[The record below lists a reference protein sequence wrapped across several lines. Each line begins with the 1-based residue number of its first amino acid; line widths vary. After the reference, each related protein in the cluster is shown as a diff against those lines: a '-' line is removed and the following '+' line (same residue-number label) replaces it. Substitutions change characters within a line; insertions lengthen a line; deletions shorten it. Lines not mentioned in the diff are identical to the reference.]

1 MPHTETH
8 KRGAYAK
15 GYSVD
20 ELIGPNFIQRYKDR
34 ELGKESIDNIITGL
48 ENDWNELDDGVK
60 KNIVGTANFIGNAY
74 NEARSISPDE
84 KYNPLAYVEAG
95 AVRGI
100 EGIVNTVGKV
110 SDFVI
115 GNPARG
121 VGWMM
126 GLDPR
131 AREAM
136 SIAAQIYL
144 GPKAISKVS
153 KLKPSNFGITTKV
166 EPYVPPKGI
175 GKVDK
180 KMINITADA
189 VDETLNLNPE
199 IFRRASKIYK
209 ANPNIGMK
217 KAIEEAKLLEGF
229 MPSKLITDK
238 TFGSIKK
245 GGLFDPNRDDTTR
258 LMFTGSMGGLGIG
271 DVGIPG
277 LKSTT
282 RKKITT
288 PEFIDKRFIDYGFTK
303 KGPNGGW
310 IFDEKVYN
318 ARKPDGT
325 YVLNDNQRREIIQI
339 FQTDINQTVPQSFTK
354 EKNIKN
360 LAFSEK
366 FAEHNLK
373 YGARPELHHDFP
385 SALSAPFYFGL
396 EYMSDDWRA
405 MTAIANE
412 YGNYPGQPQIEGSTN
427 LVTLPSKIGS
437 NHPNYFLVKEKFG
450 NVPPHLHNIVHSQ
463 FFANETGMSG
473 DKFFTPARVNK
484 MNKSFEDRMEVFREY
499 NKIVA
504 RNRELWTEGLN
515 QLNIFFGQV
524 PIDYHDDLVRMLEE
538 YLEKGMIT
546 LGKGKVKDRFGE
558 LVKTPDG
565 KLAEANYAQFSVQ
578 DIVSNALADF
588 KADFK
593 NDILGKN
600 PRFKEALT
608 EVSNFSQLNQSEI
621 DDMANVL
628 YKIKQYNG
636 LRLVVGTRQAGVMV
650 FGAGRNVKYYNELLE
665 LYMGLIDDALPN
677 DTPTIVTLEQL
688 KQTTFKDFV
697 KPSFIEQ
704 LEIEFPDDG

>member
-1 MPHTETH
+1 MTS
-8 KRGAYAK
+8 AYEKNRKNRPDVK
-15 GYSVD
+15 GYSIE
-20 ELIGPNFIQRYKDR
+20 ELVGPNFGERYKNR
-34 ELGKESIDNIITGL
+34 ELGKEWFDTVIDGL
-48 ENDWNELDDGVK
+48 EQSWTDLDDFHK
-60 KNIVGTANFIGNAY
+60 KNIIGIGNWVGDQYSKLRTVEEHEKFDPSAY
-74 NEARSISPDE
+74 IT
-84 KYNPLAYVEAG
+84 AG
-95 AVRGI
+95 TVRTG
-100 EGIVNTVGKV
+100 EFALNTIGKV
-110 SDFVI
+110 SDFLI

-121 VGWMM
+121 VGWLA

-131 AREAM
+131 IREGMA
-136 SIAAQIYL
+136 IGAQLYF
-144 GPKAISKVS
+144 GPKALNKVS
-153 KLKPSNFGITTKV
+153 KLKPKHLGITTKI

-189 VDETLNLNPE
+189 VDETFNLNPD

-229 MPSKLITDK
+229 TPSQLITDK

-245 GGLFDPNRDDTTR
+245 GGLFDPNRNDTNKF
-258 LMFTGSMGGLGIG
+258 LFAGGMDLGIG

-303 KGPNGGW
+303 KGENGGW
-310 IFDEKVYN
+310 IFDEKVYS
-318 ARKPDGT
+318 K
-325 YVLNDNQRREIIQI
+325 LSSNQRREIAQI
-339 FQTDINQTVPQSFTK
+339 FQTDIDQTVPQSFTK

-360 LAFSEK
+360 LAFSED

-412 YGNYPGQPQIEGSTN
+412 FGNYPGQPVTEGKSN

-437 NHPNYFLVKEKFG
+437 NHPNYFLVKERFG
-450 NVPPHLHNIVHSQ
+450 NVPPHLHNIMHSQ
-463 FFANETGMSG
+463 FFSNETGMSG

-499 NKIVA
+499 NEIVA
-504 RNRELWTEGLN
+504 RNRELWTEGLK
-515 QLNIFFGQV
+515 QLDIFFGKIPQ
-524 PIDYHDDLVRMLEE
+524 DYHDDLVRMLEE
-538 YLEKGMIT
+538 YLDKGMIT
-546 LGKGKVKDRFGE
+546 LGKGKVKDRFGN

-578 DIVSNALADF
+578 DVVRNALADF
-588 KADFK
+588 KADFN

-600 PRFKEALT
+600 PRFKEVEI
-608 EVSNFSQLNQSEI
+608 EVSNLSLLNESEKL
-621 DDMANVL
+621 DTALLL
-628 YKIKQYNG
+628 YNIKHYNG
-636 LRLVVGTRQAGVMV
+636 LKMLYGTRRAGTMV
-650 FGAGRNVKYYNELLE
+650 GFNVKTYNEALDQ
-665 LYMGLIDDALPN
+665 YMSIINDRMPN
-677 DTPTIVTLEQL
+677 DDISIITKEQL
-688 KQTTFKDFV
+688 KLTTFKDLA
-697 KPSFIEQ
+697 KPTIIEQ

>member
-1 MPHTETH
+1 MPHKETH
-8 KRGAYAK
+8 ERGADMK
-15 GYSVD
+15 GYSIQ
-20 ELIGPNFIQRYKDR
+20 ELWNNQIGPNFIERYKNR
-34 ELGKESIDNIITGL
+34 ELGKEKADQILSGL
-48 ENDWNELDDGVK
+48 EQSWTDLDDVHK
-60 KNIVGTANFIGNAY
+60 KNLITLGNTIGDTYQDLRTVEGTEY
-74 NEARSISPDE
+74 L
-84 KYNPLAYVEAG
+84 NPIATTTAAAIRTGEFALK
-95 AVRGI
+95 
-100 EGIVNTVGKV
+100 TVGKV
-110 SDFVI
+110 SDFLI

-121 VGWMM
+121 VGWLL

-131 AREAM
+131 WREGLAVG
-136 SIAAQIYL
+136 AQLYF
-144 GPKAISKVS
+144 GPKGLKQLSKV
-153 KLKPSNFGITTKV
+153 KPKNFGITTKI
-166 EPYVPPKGI
+166 EPYVPPKGL

-189 VDETLNLNPE
+189 VDETFNLNPE

-217 KAIEEAKLLEGF
+217 KAIQEAKLLEGF
-229 MPSKLITDK
+229 TPSQLITGNLPLNVIASRIIKGAKDK
-238 TFGSIKK
+238 GAGDMTNV
-245 GGLFDPNRDDTTR
+245 LQT
-258 LMFTGSMGGLGIG
+258 G

-277 LKSTT
+277 LVSTT

-288 PEFIDKRFIDYGFTK
+288 PEFINKRFMDYGFTQ

-310 IFDEKVYN
+310 IFDEKVYS
-318 ARKPDGT
+318 KLGS
-325 YVLNDNQRREIIQI
+325 NQRREIAQI
-339 FQTDINQTVPQSFTK
+339 FQTDIDQTVPQSFTK

-360 LAFSEK
+360 LAFSED

-412 YGNYPGQPQIEGSTN
+412 FGNYPGQPMTEGKSN

-437 NHPNYFLVKEKFG
+437 NHPNYFLVKERFG
-450 NVPPHLHNIVHSQ
+450 NVPPHLHNIMHSQ
-463 FFANETGMSG
+463 FFSNETGMSG

-499 NKIVA
+499 NEIVA
-504 RNRELWTEGLN
+504 RNRELWTEGLK
-515 QLNIFFGQV
+515 QLDIFFGKV
-524 PIDYHDDLVRMLEE
+524 PQDYHDDLVRMLEE

-546 LGKGKVKDRFGE
+546 LGKGKVKDRFGN

-578 DIVSNALADF
+578 DVVRNALADF
-588 KADFK
+588 KADFN

-600 PRFKEALT
+600 PRFKEVEI
-608 EVSNFSQLNQSEI
+608 EVSNLSLLNESEKL
-621 DDMANVL
+621 DTALLL
-628 YKIKQYNG
+628 YNIKHYNG
-636 LRLVVGTRQAGVMV
+636 LKMLYGTRRAGTMV
-650 FGAGRNVKYYNELLE
+650 GFNVKTYNEALDQ
-665 LYMGLIDDALPN
+665 YMSIINDRMPN
-677 DTPTIVTLEQL
+677 DDISILTKEQL
-688 KQTTFKDFV
+688 KLTTFKDLA
-697 KPSFIEQ
+697 KPTIIEQ

>member
-15 GYSVD
+15 GYSVE

-60 KNIVGTANFIGNAY
+60 KNIVATGNFIGNAY

-84 KYNPLAYVEAG
+84 KYNPLAYIEAG

-121 VGWMM
+121 IGWLA

-131 AREAM
+131 GREAL

-153 KLKPSNFGITTKV
+153 KLKPSNFGITTKI
-166 EPYVPPKGI
+166 EPYVPPKGL

-189 VDETLNLNPE
+189 VDETFNLNPE

-217 KAIEEAKLLEGF
+217 KAIQEAKLLSGF
-229 MPSKLITDK
+229 QPSQLITGDLPLNVIASRIIKGAKDK
-238 TFGSIKK
+238 GAGDMTNV
-245 GGLFDPNRDDTTR
+245 LQT
-258 LMFTGSMGGLGIG
+258 G

-277 LKSTT
+277 LVSTT

-288 PEFIDKRFIDYGFTK
+288 PEFINKRFMDYGFTQ

-310 IFDEKVYN
+310 IFDEKVYS
-318 ARKPDGT
+318 K
-325 YVLNDNQRREIIQI
+325 LSSNQRREIAQI
-339 FQTDINQTVPQSFTK
+339 FQTDIDQTVPQSFTK

-360 LAFSEK
+360 LAFSED

-412 YGNYPGQPQIEGSTN
+412 FGNYPGQPMTEGSTN

-437 NHPNYFLVKEKFG
+437 NHPNYFLVKERFG

-463 FFANETGMSG
+463 FFSNETGMTG
-473 DKFFTPARVNK
+473 DKFFTPQRVNK
-484 MNKSFEDRMEVFREY
+484 MNKSLEDRMEVFREY
-499 NKIVA
+499 NEIVA
-504 RNRELWTEGLN
+504 RNRELWTEGLK
-515 QLNIFFGQV
+515 QLDIFFGKI
-524 PIDYHDDLVRMLEE
+524 PSDYHDDLVRMLEE
-538 YLEKGMIT
+538 YLDKGMIT
-546 LGKGKVKDRFGE
+546 LAKGKVKDRFGN

-578 DIVSNALADF
+578 DVVRNALADF
-588 KADFK
+588 KADFN

-600 PRFKEALT
+600 PRFREVEI
-608 EVSNFSQLNQSEI
+608 EVSNLSLLNESEKL
-621 DDMANVL
+621 DAALLL
-628 YKIKQYNG
+628 YKIKHYNG
-636 LRLVVGTRQAGVMV
+636 LKMLYGTRRAGTMV
-650 FGAGRNVKYYNELLE
+650 GFNVKTYNEALDQ
-665 LYMGLIDDALPN
+665 YMSIINDRMPN
-677 DTPTIVTLEQL
+677 DDISIITREQL
-688 KQTTFKDFV
+688 KLTTFKDLA
-697 KPSFIEQ
+697 KPTIIEQ

>member
-1 MPHTETH
+1 MPHKETH
-8 KRGAYAK
+8 ERGADMK
-15 GYSVD
+15 GYSIQ
-20 ELIGPNFIQRYKDR
+20 ELWNNQIGPNFIERYKNR
-34 ELGKESIDNIITGL
+34 ELGKEKADQILSGL
-48 ENDWNELDDGVK
+48 EQSWTDLDDVHK
-60 KNIVGTANFIGNAY
+60 KNLITLGNTIGDTYQDLRTVEGTEY
-74 NEARSISPDE
+74 L
-84 KYNPLAYVEAG
+84 NPIATTTAAAIRTGEFALK
-95 AVRGI
+95 
-100 EGIVNTVGKV
+100 TVGKV
-110 SDFVI
+110 SDFLI

-121 VGWMM
+121 VGWLL

-131 AREAM
+131 WREGLAVG
-136 SIAAQIYL
+136 AQLYF
-144 GPKAISKVS
+144 GPKGLKQLSKV
-153 KLKPSNFGITTKV
+153 KPKNFGITTKI
-166 EPYVPPKGI
+166 EPYVPPKGL

-189 VDETLNLNPE
+189 VDETFNLNPE

-217 KAIEEAKLLEGF
+217 KAIQEAKLLEGF
-229 MPSKLITDK
+229 TPSQLITGDLPLNVIASRIIKGAKDK
-238 TFGSIKK
+238 GAGDMTNV
-245 GGLFDPNRDDTTR
+245 LQT
-258 LMFTGSMGGLGIG
+258 G

-277 LKSTT
+277 LVSTT

-288 PEFIDKRFIDYGFTK
+288 PEFINKRFMDYGFTQ

-310 IFDEKVYN
+310 IFDEKVYS
-318 ARKPDGT
+318 KLGS
-325 YVLNDNQRREIIQI
+325 NQRREIAQI
-339 FQTDINQTVPQSFTK
+339 FQTDIDQTVPQSFTK

-360 LAFSEK
+360 LAFSED

-412 YGNYPGQPQIEGSTN
+412 FGNYPGQPMTEGKSN

-437 NHPNYFLVKEKFG
+437 NHPNYFLVKERFG
-450 NVPPHLHNIVHSQ
+450 NVPPHLHNIMHSQ
-463 FFANETGMSG
+463 FFSNETGMSG

-499 NKIVA
+499 NEIVA
-504 RNRELWTEGLN
+504 RNRELWTEGLK
-515 QLNIFFGQV
+515 QLDIFFGKV
-524 PIDYHDDLVRMLEE
+524 PQDYHDDLVRMLEE

-546 LGKGKVKDRFGE
+546 LGKGKVKDRFGN

-578 DIVSNALADF
+578 DVVRNALADF
-588 KADFK
+588 KADFN

-600 PRFKEALT
+600 PRFKEVEI
-608 EVSNFSQLNQSEI
+608 EVSNLSLLNESEKL
-621 DDMANVL
+621 DTALLL
-628 YKIKQYNG
+628 YKIKHYNG
-636 LRLVVGTRQAGVMV
+636 LKMLYGTRR
-650 FGAGRNVKYYNELLE
+650 AGRMVGLNVKTYNEALDQ
-665 LYMGLIDDALPN
+665 YMSIINDRMPN
-677 DTPTIVTLEQL
+677 DDISIITKEQL
-688 KQTTFKDFV
+688 KLTTFKDLA
-697 KPSFIEQ
+697 KPTIIEQ

>member
-1 MPHTETH
+1 M
-8 KRGAYAK
+8 K
-15 GYSVD
+15 GYSVE

-34 ELGKESIDNIITGL
+34 ELGKETIDNIITGL

-121 VGWMM
+121 VGWLM

-131 AREAM
+131 GREAL
-136 SIAAQIYL
+136 SVAAQIYL

-153 KLKPSNFGITTKV
+153 KLKPSNFGITTKI

-180 KMINITADA
+180 KMINITADV
-189 VDETLNLNPE
+189 VDETLNLNPD

-209 ANPNIGMK
+209 ANPSIGMK

-229 MPSKLITDK
+229 MPSQLITDK

-245 GGLFDPNRDDTTR
+245 GGLFDPKRDDTTR
-258 LMFTGSMGGLGIG
+258 LMFTGSMDLGIG

-277 LKSTT
+277 I
-282 RKKITT
+282 KKTKVTKNITT
-288 PEFIDKRFIDYGFTK
+288 PEFIDKRFNDYGFTK

-310 IFDEKVYN
+310 IMDEKRYN
-318 ARKPDGT
+318 GVDENGKPF
-325 YVLNDNQRREIIQI
+325 LNDNQKREIIQI
-339 FQTDINQTVPQSFTK
+339 FQTDINQTVPLSFTK

-360 LAFSEK
+360 LAFNEEY
-366 FAEHNLK
+366 AAYNEK
-373 YGARPELHHDFP
+373 YGARAELHHDFP
-385 SALSAPFYFGL
+385 SALSAKFYFGL
-396 EYMSDDWRA
+396 EYMSDEHLQ
-405 MTAIANE
+405 MIAIANK
-412 YGNYPGQPQIEGSTN
+412 YGNYPGQPITEGGSN
-427 LVTLPSKIGS
+427 LVSLPSKIGV
-437 NHPNYFLVKEKFG
+437 NHPNYNVVKKRYG
-450 NVPPHLHNIVHSQ
+450 NVPPHIHNIIHSQ

-473 DKFFTPARVNK
+473 DKFYTPRRENLI
-484 MNKSFEDRMEVFREY
+484 NKSFEDRLEVFEEW

-504 RNRELWTEGLN
+504 RNRDLWNEGLK
-515 QLNIFFGQV
+515 QLDVFFGKI
-524 PIDYHDDLVRMLEE
+524 PKEYHDDLVRMLEE
-538 YLEKGMIT
+538 YVEKGMIT
-546 LGKGKVKDRFGE
+546 MGKGKVRDRFGK
-558 LVKTPDG
+558 LVKDGDG
-565 KLAEANYAQFSVQ
+565 KLAEVDYAQFSVQ

-588 KADFK
+588 KADFR
-593 NDILGKN
+593 NDVLGKN

-608 EVSNFSQLNQSEI
+608 EVSNYSRLNISEL
-621 DDMANVL
+621 DDAANVL

-636 LRLVVGTRQAGVMV
+636 LRLVVGTRRAGEMV
-650 FGAGRNVKYYNELLE
+650 FGRGEKPNVQRYNDLLVEYMELV
-665 LYMGLIDDALPN
+665 DQALPN
-677 DTPTIVTLEQL
+677 DEPAITTLEQL
-688 KQTTFKDFV
+688 KNTTFKDFK
-697 KPSFIEQ
+697 KPSLTKQ
-704 LEIEFPDDG
+704 LEMIFSYD

>member
-1 MPHTETH
+1 MGQGN
-8 KRGAYAK
+8 KRNYNRAS
-15 GYSVD
+15 GYSIEDLV
-20 ELIGPNFIQRYKDR
+20 GPNFGERYKNR
-34 ELGKESIDNIITGL
+34 ELGKEWFDTVIDGL
-48 ENDWNELDDGVK
+48 EQSWTDLDDVHK
-60 KNIVGTANFIGNAY
+60 KNIIGIGNFIGNEYKKLRTVEEHEKFDPSAY
-74 NEARSISPDE
+74 IT
-84 KYNPLAYVEAG
+84 AG
-95 AVRGI
+95 TIRTGEFAL
-100 EGIVNTVGKV
+100 NTIGKV
-110 SDFVI
+110 SDFLI

-121 VGWMM
+121 VGWLA

-131 AREAM
+131 IREGMA
-136 SIAAQIYL
+136 IGAQLYF
-144 GPKAISKVS
+144 GPKGLNKLS
-153 KLKPSNFGITTKV
+153 KLKPKHLGITTKI
-166 EPYVPPKGI
+166 EPYTPPKGL

-189 VDETLNLNPE
+189 VDETFNLNPE

-217 KAIEEAKLLEGF
+217 KAIQEAKLLEGF
-229 MPSKLITDK
+229 TPSQLITDK

-245 GGLFDPNRDDTTR
+245 GGLFDPNRNDTNKF
-258 LMFTGSMGGLGIG
+258 LFSGSMDLGIG

-303 KGPNGGW
+303 KGENGGW
-310 IFDEKVYN
+310 IFDEKVYS
-318 ARKPDGT
+318 K
-325 YVLNDNQRREIIQI
+325 LSSNQRREIAQI
-339 FQTDINQTVPQSFTK
+339 FQTDIDQTVPQSFTK

-360 LAFSEK
+360 LAFSED

-412 YGNYPGQPQIEGSTN
+412 FGNYPGQPVTEGKSN

-437 NHPNYFLVKEKFG
+437 NHPNYFLVKERFG
-450 NVPPHLHNIVHSQ
+450 NVPPHLHNIMHSQ
-463 FFANETGMSG
+463 FFSNETGMSG

-499 NKIVA
+499 NEIVA
-504 RNRELWTEGLN
+504 RNRELWTEGLK
-515 QLNIFFGQV
+515 QLDIFFGKIPQ
-524 PIDYHDDLVRMLEE
+524 DYHDDLVRMLEE
-538 YLEKGMIT
+538 YLDKGMIT
-546 LGKGKVKDRFGE
+546 LGKGKVKDRFGN

-578 DIVSNALADF
+578 DVVRNALADF
-588 KADFK
+588 KADFN

-600 PRFKEALT
+600 PRFKEVEI
-608 EVSNFSQLNQSEI
+608 EVSNLSLLNESEKL
-621 DDMANVL
+621 DTALLL
-628 YKIKQYNG
+628 YNIKHYNG
-636 LRLVVGTRQAGVMV
+636 LKMLYGTRRAGTMV
-650 FGAGRNVKYYNELLE
+650 GFNVKTYNEALDQ
-665 LYMGLIDDALPN
+665 YMSIINDRMPN
-677 DTPTIVTLEQL
+677 DDISIITKEQL
-688 KQTTFKDFV
+688 KLTTFKDLA
-697 KPSFIEQ
+697 KPTIIEQ

>member
-1 MPHTETH
+1 MTS
-8 KRGAYAK
+8 AYEQNRKNRPEVK
-15 GYSVD
+15 GYSVE
-20 ELIGPNFIQRYKDR
+20 ELVGPNFGERYKNR
-34 ELGKESIDNIITGL
+34 ELGKEWFDTVIDGL
-48 ENDWNELDDGVK
+48 EQSWTDLDDVHK
-60 KNIVGTANFIGNAY
+60 KNIIGIGNFIGNEYKKLRTVEEHEKFDPSAY
-74 NEARSISPDE
+74 IT
-84 KYNPLAYVEAG
+84 AG
-95 AVRGI
+95 TVRTG
-100 EGIVNTVGKV
+100 EFALNTIGKV
-110 SDFVI
+110 SDFLI

-121 VGWMM
+121 VGWLA

-131 AREAM
+131 IREGMA
-136 SIAAQIYL
+136 IGAQLYF
-144 GPKAISKVS
+144 GPKGLKQLSKV
-153 KLKPSNFGITTKV
+153 KPKHLGITTKI
-166 EPYVPPKGI
+166 EPYIPPKGI

-189 VDETLNLNPE
+189 VDETFNLNPE

-229 MPSKLITDK
+229 TPSQLITDK

-245 GGLFDPNRDDTTR
+245 GGLFDPNRNDTNKF
-258 LMFTGSMGGLGIG
+258 LFAGSMDLGIG

-303 KGPNGGW
+303 RGPNGGW

-318 ARKPDGT
+318 S
-325 YVLNDNQRREIIQI
+325 LSSNQRREIAQI
-339 FQTDINQTVPQSFTK
+339 FQTDIDQTVPQSFTK

-360 LAFSEK
+360 LAFSED

-412 YGNYPGQPQIEGSTN
+412 FGNYPGQPMTEGKSN

-437 NHPNYFLVKEKFG
+437 NHPNYFLVRERFG
-450 NVPPHLHNIVHSQ
+450 NVPPHLHNIMHSQ
-463 FFANETGMSG
+463 FFSNETGMAG

-484 MNKSFEDRMEVFREY
+484 MNRSFEDRIEVFREY
-499 NKIVA
+499 NEIVA
-504 RNRELWTEGLN
+504 RNRELWTEGLK
-515 QLNIFFGQV
+515 QLDTFFGKIPKENQ
-524 PIDYHDDLVRMLEE
+524 DDLVRMLEE

-546 LGKGKVKDRFGE
+546 LGKGKVKDRFGN

-565 KLAEANYAQFSVQ
+565 KLAEANYANFSVQ

-588 KADFK
+588 KADFN

-600 PRFKEALT
+600 PRFKEVEI
-608 EVSNFSQLNQSEI
+608 EVNNLSLLNESEKL
-621 DDMANVL
+621 DAAFLL
-628 YKIKQYNG
+628 YNIKHYNG
-636 LRLVVGTRQAGVMV
+636 LKMLYGTRRAGTMV
-650 FGAGRNVKYYNELLE
+650 GFNVKTYNEALDQ
-665 LYMGLIDDALPN
+665 YMSIINDRMPN
-677 DTPTIVTLEQL
+677 DDISIITREQL
-688 KQTTFKDFV
+688 KLTTFKDLA
-697 KPSFIEQ
+697 KPTIIEQ

>member
-1 MPHTETH
+1 MTS
-8 KRGAYAK
+8 AYEINRK
-15 GYSVD
+15 KNRPKLQPTD
-20 ELIGPNFIQRYKDR
+20 FLERYKNR
-34 ELGKESIDNIITGL
+34 ELGKQSIDDMITGL

-60 KNIVGTANFIGNAY
+60 QNIIGFGNFIGNEYKKLRTVEEQEKFDPSAY
-74 NEARSISPDE
+74 IT
-84 KYNPLAYVEAG
+84 AG
-95 AVRGI
+95 AIRTG
-100 EGIVNTVGKV
+100 EFALNTIGKV
-110 SDFVI
+110 SDFII

-121 VGWMM
+121 LGWLA

-131 AREAM
+131 GREALA
-136 SIAAQIYL
+136 IGAQLYL
-144 GPKAISKVS
+144 GPKALKQVT
-153 KLKPSNFGITTKV
+153 KLKPKHLGFSTKI
-166 EPYVPPKGI
+166 EPYVAPKGI

-189 VDETLNLNPE
+189 VDETFNLNAD

-217 KAIEEAKLLEGF
+217 KAIQEAKLLEGF
-229 MPSKLITDK
+229 TPSQLITDK

-245 GGLFDPNRDDTTR
+245 GGLFDPKRDDTTR

-303 KGPNGGW
+303 KGENGGW

-318 ARKPDGT
+318 S
-325 YVLNDNQRREIIQI
+325 LSSNQRREIAQI
-339 FQTDINQTVPQSFTK
+339 FQTDIDQTVPQSFTK

-360 LAFSEK
+360 LAFSED

-412 YGNYPGQPQIEGSTN
+412 FGNYPGQPMTEGSTN

-437 NHPNYFLVKEKFG
+437 NHPNYFLVKERFG

-463 FFANETGMSG
+463 FFSNETGMTG
-473 DKFFTPARVNK
+473 DKFFTPQRVNK
-484 MNKSFEDRMEVFREY
+484 MNKSLEDRMEVFREY
-499 NKIVA
+499 NEIVA
-504 RNRELWTEGLN
+504 RNRELWTEGLK
-515 QLNIFFGQV
+515 QLDIFFGKIPQ
-524 PIDYHDDLVRMLEE
+524 DYHDDLVRMLEE

-546 LGKGKVKDRFGE
+546 IAKGKVKDRFGD

-578 DIVSNALADF
+578 DVVRNALADF
-588 KADFK
+588 KADFN

-600 PRFKEALT
+600 PRFKEVEI
-608 EVSNFSQLNQSEI
+608 EVSNLSLLNESEKL
-621 DDMANVL
+621 DAALLL
-628 YKIKQYNG
+628 YKIKHYNG
-636 LRLVVGTRQAGVMV
+636 LKMLYGTRRAGAMV
-650 FGAGRNVKYYNELLE
+650 GLNVKTYNEALDQ
-665 LYMGLIDDALPN
+665 YMSIINDRMPN
-677 DTPTIVTLEQL
+677 DDISILTKEQL
-688 KQTTFKDFV
+688 KLTTFKDLA
-697 KPSFIEQ
+697 KPTIIEQ

>member
-1 MPHTETH
+1 MTQGNSGRKNW
-8 KRGAYAK
+8 KRNP
-15 GYSVD
+15 GYSIEDLV
-20 ELIGPNFIQRYKDR
+20 GPNFWERYNNR
-34 ELGKESIDNIITGL
+34 ELGKEWVDTVIGGL
-48 ENDWNELDDGVK
+48 EKSWTDLDDYHK
-60 KNIVGTANFIGNAY
+60 KNIIGIGNFLGNAY

-84 KYNPLAYVEAG
+84 KWNPLAYIEAG

-100 EGIVNTVGKV
+100 EGVVNTVGKV

-121 VGWMM
+121 AGWLL

-131 AREAM
+131 LREGMA
-136 SIAAQIYL
+136 IGAQLYF
-144 GPKAISKVS
+144 GPKA
-153 KLKPSNFGITTKV
+153 LKGVKKIKPKHLGITTKI
-166 EPYVPPKGI
+166 EPYVPPTQI
-175 GKVDK
+175 GNTKQL
-180 KMINITADA
+180 INITADA
-189 VDETLNLNPE
+189 VDETFNLNPE
-199 IFRRASKIYK
+199 IFRQANKIYK

-217 KAIEEAKLLEGF
+217 KAIQEAKLLSGF
-229 MPSKLITDK
+229 KPSQLITGDLPLNVIASRIIKGAKDK
-238 TFGSIKK
+238 GAGDMTNVLEIK
-245 GGLFDPNRDDTTR
+245 
-258 LMFTGSMGGLGIG
+258 G

-277 LKSTT
+277 LITST

-288 PEFIDKRFIDYGFTK
+288 PEFINKRFMDYGFTQ

-310 IFDEKVYN
+310 IFDEKVYS
-318 ARKPDGT
+318 K
-325 YVLNDNQRREIIQI
+325 LSSNQRREIAQI
-339 FQTDINQTVPQSFTK
+339 FQTDIDQTVPQSFTK

-412 YGNYPGQPQIEGSTN
+412 FGNYPGQPMTEGSTN

-437 NHPNYFLVKEKFG
+437 NHPNYFLVKERFG

-463 FFANETGMSG
+463 FFSNETGMTG
-473 DKFFTPARVNK
+473 DKFFTPQRVNK

-499 NKIVA
+499 NEIVA
-504 RNRELWTEGLN
+504 RNRELWTEGLK
-515 QLNIFFGQV
+515 QLDIFFGKIPQ
-524 PIDYHDDLVRMLEE
+524 DYHDDLVRMLEE

-546 LGKGKVKDRFGE
+546 LAKGKVKDRFGN

-578 DIVSNALADF
+578 DVVRNALADF
-588 KADFK
+588 KADFN

-600 PRFKEALT
+600 PRFKEVEI
-608 EVSNFSQLNQSEI
+608 EVSNLSLLNESEKL
-621 DDMANVL
+621 DTALLL
-628 YKIKQYNG
+628 YKIKHYNG
-636 LRLVVGTRQAGVMV
+636 LKMLYGSRRAGTMVGFNLKKGQTNAQAYKE
-650 FGAGRNVKYYNELLE
+650 ALDQ
-665 LYMGLIDDALPN
+665 YMSIINDRMPN
-677 DTPTIVTLEQL
+677 DDISITTREQL
-688 KQTTFKDFV
+688 KLTTFKDLA
-697 KPSFIEQ
+697 KPTIIEQ

>member
-1 MPHTETH
+1 MTS
-8 KRGAYAK
+8 AYEENRKKNRPDVK
-15 GYSVD
+15 GYSVE

-60 KNIVGTANFIGNAY
+60 KNIVATGNFIGNAY
-74 NEARSISPDE
+74 KEARSISPDE
-84 KYNPLAYVEAG
+84 KYNPLAYIEAG

-121 VGWMM
+121 IGWLA

-131 AREAM
+131 GREAL

-153 KLKPSNFGITTKV
+153 KLKPSNFGITTKI
-166 EPYVPPKGI
+166 EPYVPPKGL

-189 VDETLNLNPE
+189 VDETFNLNPE

-217 KAIEEAKLLEGF
+217 KAIQEAKLLEGF
-229 MPSKLITDK
+229 TPSQLITGDLPLNVIASRIIKGAKDK
-238 TFGSIKK
+238 GAGDMTNV
-245 GGLFDPNRDDTTR
+245 LQT
-258 LMFTGSMGGLGIG
+258 G

-277 LKSTT
+277 LVSTT

-288 PEFIDKRFIDYGFTK
+288 PEFINKRFMDYGFTQ

-310 IFDEKVYN
+310 IFDEKVYS
-318 ARKPDGT
+318 K
-325 YVLNDNQRREIIQI
+325 LSSNQRREIAQI
-339 FQTDINQTVPQSFTK
+339 FQTDIDQTVPQSFTK

-412 YGNYPGQPQIEGSTN
+412 FGNYPGQPQIEDITN

-437 NHPNYFLVKEKFG
+437 NHPNYYVVKERFG

-463 FFANETGMSG
+463 FFANETGITG
-473 DKFFTPARVNK
+473 DKFFTPQRVNK
-484 MNKSFEDRMEVFREY
+484 MNKSLEDRIEVFREY
-499 NKIVA
+499 NEIVA
-504 RNRELWTEGLN
+504 RNRELWTEGLK
-515 QLNIFFGQV
+515 QLDIFFGQV
-524 PIDYHDDLVRMLEE
+524 PTDYHDDLVRMLEE

-593 NDILGKN
+593 NDVLGKN

-608 EVSNFSQLNQSEI
+608 EVSKYSRLNTSEI

-636 LRLVVGTRQAGVMV
+636 LRMWHGTKKAGTMV
-650 FGAGRNVKYYNELLE
+650 FGAGQNVNRYNQLLE
-665 LYMGLIDDALPN
+665 VYMNLVDEALPN
-677 DTPTIVTLEQL
+677 DEPTITTLEQL
-688 KQTTFKDFV
+688 KKTTFKDLK
-697 KPSFIEQ
+697 KPTIIEQ

>member
-8 KRGAYAK
+8 KRGAFQK
-15 GYSVD
+15 GYSIQ
-20 ELIGPNFIQRYKDR
+20 ELWNNQIGPNFIERYKNR
-34 ELGKESIDNIITGL
+34 ELGKEKADQILSGL
-48 ENDWNELDDGVK
+48 EQTWTDLDDGVK

-74 NEARSISPDE
+74 KESRSISPDE
-84 KYNPLAYVEAG
+84 KYNPIAYIEAG

-121 VGWMM
+121 IGWLA

-153 KLKPSNFGITTKV
+153 KLKPSNFGITTKI
-166 EPYVPPKGI
+166 EPYVPPKGL

-189 VDETLNLNPE
+189 VDETFNLNPE

-217 KAIEEAKLLEGF
+217 KAIQEAKLLSGF
-229 MPSKLITDK
+229 QPSQLITGDLPLNVIASRIIKGAKDK
-238 TFGSIKK
+238 GAGDMTNVLEIK
-245 GGLFDPNRDDTTR
+245 
-258 LMFTGSMGGLGIG
+258 G

-277 LKSTT
+277 LITST

-288 PEFIDKRFIDYGFTK
+288 PEFINKRFMDYGFTK
-303 KGPNGGW
+303 KGENGGW
-310 IFDEKVYN
+310 IFDEKVYS
-318 ARKPDGT
+318 K
-325 YVLNDNQRREIIQI
+325 LSSNQRREIAQI
-339 FQTDINQTVPQSFTK
+339 FQTDIDQTVPQSFTK

-360 LAFSEK
+360 LAFSED

-412 YGNYPGQPQIEGSTN
+412 FGNYPGQPMTEGQSN

-450 NVPPHLHNIVHSQ
+450 NVPPHLHNIMHSQ
-463 FFANETGMSG
+463 FFSNETGMSG

-499 NKIVA
+499 NEIVA
-504 RNRELWTEGLN
+504 RNRELWTEGLK
-515 QLNIFFGQV
+515 QLDIFFGKV
-524 PIDYHDDLVRMLEE
+524 PQDYHDDLVRMLEE
-538 YLEKGMIT
+538 YIEKGMIT
-546 LGKGKVKDRFGE
+546 LGKGKVKDRFGN

-578 DIVSNALADF
+578 DVVRNALADF
-588 KADFK
+588 KADFN

-600 PRFKEALT
+600 PRFKEVEI
-608 EVSNFSQLNQSEI
+608 EVSNLSLLNESEKL
-621 DDMANVL
+621 DTALLL
-628 YKIKQYNG
+628 YKIKHYNG
-636 LRLVVGTRQAGVMV
+636 LKMLYGTRRAGTMVGFNLKKGQTNAQAYKE
-650 FGAGRNVKYYNELLE
+650 ALDQ
-665 LYMGLIDDALPN
+665 YMSIINDRMPN
-677 DTPTIVTLEQL
+677 DDISITTREQL
-688 KQTTFKDFV
+688 KLTTFKDLA
-697 KPSFIEQ
+697 KPTIIEQ

>member
-1 MPHTETH
+1 MTSTYDINR
-8 KRGAYAK
+8 KRNRPDVK
-15 GYSVD
+15 GYSVE
-20 ELIGPNFIQRYKDR
+20 ELIGPNFIERYKKR
-34 ELGKESIDNIITGL
+34 ELGKESIDNIIAGL
-48 ENDWNELDDGVK
+48 ENDWNELDEGVK
-60 KNIVGTANFIGNAY
+60 KNIVATGNFIGNAY
-74 NEARSISPDE
+74 KEARSISPDE

-100 EGIVNTVGKV
+100 EGILNTVGSI

-121 VGWMM
+121 IGWLA

-131 AREAM
+131 GREAL

-144 GPKAISKVS
+144 GPKALSKVS
-153 KLKPSNFGITTKV
+153 KLKPKHLGFSTKI
-166 EPYVPPKGI
+166 EPYVAPKGI

-189 VDETLNLNPE
+189 VDETFNLNPE

-209 ANPNIGMK
+209 ANPSIGMK

-229 MPSKLITDK
+229 MPSQLITDK

-245 GGLFDPNRDDTTR
+245 GGLFDPKRDDTTR

-303 KGPNGGW
+303 KGENGGW

-318 ARKPDGT
+318 SLGS
-325 YVLNDNQRREIIQI
+325 NQRREIAQI
-339 FQTDINQTVPQSFTK
+339 FQTDIDQTVPQSFTK

-360 LAFSEK
+360 LAFSQD

-412 YGNYPGQPQIEGSTN
+412 YGNYPGQPMTEGSTN

-437 NHPNYFLVKEKFG
+437 NHPNYFLVKERFG

-463 FFANETGMSG
+463 FFSNETGMTG
-473 DKFFTPARVNK
+473 DKFFTVQRVNK
-484 MNKSFEDRMEVFREY
+484 MNKSLEDRMEVFREY
-499 NKIVA
+499 NEIVA
-504 RNRELWTEGLN
+504 RNRELWTEGLK
-515 QLNIFFGQV
+515 QLDIFFGKIPQ
-524 PIDYHDDLVRMLEE
+524 DYHDDLVRMLEE

-546 LGKGKVKDRFGE
+546 IAKGKVKDRFGD

-578 DIVSNALADF
+578 DVVRNALADF
-588 KADFK
+588 KADFN

-600 PRFKEALT
+600 PRFKEVEI
-608 EVSNFSQLNQSEI
+608 EVSNLSLLNESEKL
-621 DDMANVL
+621 DTALLL
-628 YKIKQYNG
+628 YKIKHYNG
-636 LRLVVGTRQAGVMV
+636 LKMLYGTRRAGTMV
-650 FGAGRNVKYYNELLE
+650 GLNVKTYNEALDQ
-665 LYMGLIDDALPN
+665 YMSIINDRMPN
-677 DTPTIVTLEQL
+677 DDISIITREQL
-688 KQTTFKDFV
+688 KLTTFKDLA
-697 KPSFIEQ
+697 KPTIIEQ

>member
-1 MPHTETH
+1 M
-8 KRGAYAK
+8 K
-15 GYSVD
+15 GYSIE
-20 ELIGPNFIQRYKDR
+20 ELVGPNLGERYKNR
-34 ELGKESIDNIITGL
+34 EIGKESIDNIITGL

-60 KNIVGTANFIGNAY
+60 QNIIGFGNFIGNEYKKLRTVEEQEKFDPSAY
-74 NEARSISPDE
+74 IT
-84 KYNPLAYVEAG
+84 AG
-95 AVRGI
+95 TIRTGEFAL
-100 EGIVNTVGKV
+100 NTIGKV
-110 SDFVI
+110 SDFII

-121 VGWMM
+121 IGWLA

-131 AREAM
+131 GREALA
-136 SIAAQIYL
+136 IGAQLYL
-144 GPKAISKVS
+144 GPKALKQVT
-153 KLKPSNFGITTKV
+153 KLKPKHLGFSTKI

-189 VDETLNLNPE
+189 VDETFNLNPE

-209 ANPNIGMK
+209 ANPSIGMK

-229 MPSKLITDK
+229 MPSQLITDK

-245 GGLFDPNRDDTTR
+245 GGLFDPNRDDTNR
-258 LMFTGSMGGLGIG
+258 LMFTSSMGGLGIG

-288 PEFIDKRFIDYGFTK
+288 PEFIDKRFMDYGFTQ

-310 IFDEKVYN
+310 IFDEKVYS
-318 ARKPDGT
+318 KLGS
-325 YVLNDNQRREIIQI
+325 NQRREIAQI
-339 FQTDINQTVPQSFTK
+339 FQTDIDQTVPQSFTK

-360 LAFSEK
+360 LAFSED

-412 YGNYPGQPQIEGSTN
+412 FGNYPGQPMTEGKSN

-437 NHPNYFLVKEKFG
+437 NHPNYFLVKERFG
-450 NVPPHLHNIVHSQ
+450 NVPPHLHNIMHSQ
-463 FFANETGMSG
+463 FFSNETGMSG

-484 MNKSFEDRMEVFREY
+484 MNRSFEDRMEVFREY
-499 NKIVA
+499 NEIVA
-504 RNRELWTEGLN
+504 RNRELWTEGLK
-515 QLNIFFGQV
+515 QLDIFFGKV
-524 PIDYHDDLVRMLEE
+524 PSDYHDDLVRMLEE
-538 YLEKGMIT
+538 YIEKGMIT
-546 LGKGKVKDRFGE
+546 LGKGKVKDRFGN

-578 DIVSNALADF
+578 DIVRNAFADF
-588 KADFK
+588 KADFN

-600 PRFKEALT
+600 PRFKEVEI
-608 EVSNFSQLNQSEI
+608 EVSNLSLLNESEKL
-621 DDMANVL
+621 DTALLL
-628 YKIKQYNG
+628 YNIKHYNG
-636 LRLVVGTRQAGVMV
+636 LKMLYGTRRAGTMV
-650 FGAGRNVKYYNELLE
+650 GFNVKTYNEALDQ
-665 LYMGLIDDALPN
+665 YMSIINDRMPN
-677 DTPTIVTLEQL
+677 DDISILTKEQL
-688 KQTTFKDFV
+688 KLTTFKDLA
-697 KPSFIEQ
+697 KPTIIEQ

>member
-1 MPHTETH
+1 MTS
-8 KRGAYAK
+8 AYEENRKNRPDVK
-15 GYSVD
+15 GYSIQ
-20 ELIGPNFIQRYKDR
+20 ELWNNQIGPNFIERYKNR
-34 ELGKESIDNIITGL
+34 ELGKEKADQILSGL
-48 ENDWNELDDGVK
+48 EQTWTDLDDVHK
-60 KNIVGTANFIGNAY
+60 KNLITLGNTIGDYYKDARTVEGAEMLNPMATTTAAAIRTGEFA
-74 NEARSISPDE
+74 
-84 KYNPLAYVEAG
+84 L
-95 AVRGI
+95 
-100 EGIVNTVGKV
+100 NTIGKV

-121 VGWMM
+121 VGWLL

-131 AREAM
+131 WREGLAVG
-136 SIAAQIYL
+136 AQLYF
-144 GPKAISKVS
+144 GPKGLKQLSKI
-153 KLKPSNFGITTKV
+153 KPKNLGITTKI
-166 EPYVPPKGI
+166 EPYIPPKGL

-189 VDETLNLNPE
+189 VDETFNLNPE

-217 KAIEEAKLLEGF
+217 KAIQEAKLLEGF
-229 MPSKLITDK
+229 TPSQLITDK

-245 GGLFDPNRDDTTR
+245 GGLFDPNRNDTNKF
-258 LMFTGSMGGLGIG
+258 LFAGSMDLGIG

-288 PEFIDKRFIDYGFTK
+288 PEFIDKRFIDYGFTQR
-303 KGPNGGW
+303 GPNGGW
-310 IFDEKVYN
+310 IFDEKVYS
-318 ARKPDGT
+318 K
-325 YVLNDNQRREIIQI
+325 LSSNQRREIAQI
-339 FQTDINQTVPQSFTK
+339 FQTDIDQTVPQSFTK

-360 LAFSEK
+360 LAFSED

-412 YGNYPGQPQIEGSTN
+412 FGNYPGQPMTEGKSN

-437 NHPNYFLVKEKFG
+437 NHPNYFLVKERFG
-450 NVPPHLHNIVHSQ
+450 NVPPHLHNIMHSQ
-463 FFANETGMSG
+463 FFSNETGMSG
-473 DKFFTPARVNK
+473 DKFFTPQRVNK
-484 MNKSFEDRMEVFREY
+484 MNRSFEDRIEVFREY
-499 NKIVA
+499 NEIVA
-504 RNRELWTEGLN
+504 RNRELWTEGLK
-515 QLNIFFGQV
+515 QLDIFFGKV
-524 PIDYHDDLVRMLEE
+524 PKENQDDLVRMLEQ

-546 LGKGKVKDRFGE
+546 LGKGKVKDRFGN

-565 KLAEANYAQFSVQ
+565 KLAEANYANFSVQ

-588 KADFK
+588 KADFN

-600 PRFKEALT
+600 PRFREVEVEVNNLSLLNESEKLDTAL
-608 EVSNFSQLNQSEI
+608 L
-621 DDMANVL
+621 L
-628 YKIKQYNG
+628 YNIKHYNG
-636 LRLVVGTRQAGVMV
+636 LKMLYGTRRAGTMV
-650 FGAGRNVKYYNELLE
+650 GFNVKTYNEALDQ
-665 LYMGLIDDALPN
+665 YMSIINDRMPN
-677 DTPTIVTLEQL
+677 DDISIITREQL
-688 KQTTFKDFV
+688 KLTTFKDLA
-697 KPSFIEQ
+697 KPTIIEQ

>member
-48 ENDWNELDDGVK
+48 ENSWNELDDGVK
-60 KNIVGTANFIGNAY
+60 KNIVATGNFIGNAY

-100 EGIVNTVGKV
+100 EGILNTVGSI

-121 VGWMM
+121 IGWLA

-131 AREAM
+131 GREAL

-144 GPKAISKVS
+144 GPKALSKVS
-153 KLKPSNFGITTKV
+153 KLKPKHLGFSTKI
-166 EPYVPPKGI
+166 EPYVAPKGI

-189 VDETLNLNPE
+189 VDETFNLNPE
-199 IFRRASKIYK
+199 IFGRASKIYK
-209 ANPNIGMK
+209 ANHSIGMK

-229 MPSKLITDK
+229 MPSQLITDK

-245 GGLFDPNRDDTTR
+245 GGLFDPKRDDTTR

-303 KGPNGGW
+303 KGENGGW

-318 ARKPDGT
+318 SLGS
-325 YVLNDNQRREIIQI
+325 NQRREIAQI
-339 FQTDINQTVPQSFTK
+339 FQTDIDQTVPQSFTK

-360 LAFSEK
+360 LAFSQD

-412 YGNYPGQPQIEGSTN
+412 FGNYPGQPMTEGSTN

-437 NHPNYFLVKEKFG
+437 NHPNYFLVKERFG

-463 FFANETGMSG
+463 FFSNETGMTG
-473 DKFFTPARVNK
+473 DKFFTPQRVNK
-484 MNKSFEDRMEVFREY
+484 MNKSLEDRMEVFREY
-499 NKIVA
+499 NEIVA
-504 RNRELWTEGLN
+504 RNRELWTEGLK
-515 QLNIFFGQV
+515 QLDIFFGKI
-524 PIDYHDDLVRMLEE
+524 PSDYHDDLVRMLEE

-546 LGKGKVKDRFGE
+546 IAKGKVKDRFGD

-578 DIVSNALADF
+578 DVVRNALADF
-588 KADFK
+588 KADFN

-600 PRFKEALT
+600 PRFKEVEI
-608 EVSNFSQLNQSEI
+608 EVSNLSLLNESEKL
-621 DDMANVL
+621 DTALLL
-628 YKIKQYNG
+628 YKIKHYNG
-636 LRLVVGTRQAGVMV
+636 LKMLYGTRRAGTMV
-650 FGAGRNVKYYNELLE
+650 GLNVKTYNEALDQ
-665 LYMGLIDDALPN
+665 YMSIINDRMPN
-677 DTPTIVTLEQL
+677 DDISIITREQL
-688 KQTTFKDFV
+688 KLTTFKDLA
-697 KPSFIEQ
+697 KPTIIEQ

>member
-1 MPHTETH
+1 M
-8 KRGAYAK
+8 K
-15 GYSVD
+15 GYSVE

-34 ELGKESIDNIITGL
+34 ELGKEWFDTVIGGL
-48 ENDWNELDDGVK
+48 EQSWTDLDDVHK
-60 KNIVGTANFIGNAY
+60 KNIIGIGNFVGNEYKKLRTVEEQEKFDPSAY
-74 NEARSISPDE
+74 ITAGSIRTGE
-84 KYNPLAYVEAG
+84 FAL
-95 AVRGI
+95 
-100 EGIVNTVGKV
+100 NTIGKV
-110 SDFVI
+110 SDFLI

-131 AREAM
+131 IREGMA
-136 SIAAQIYL
+136 IGAQLYF
-144 GPKAISKVS
+144 GPKALKQAT
-153 KLKPSNFGITTKV
+153 KLKPSNFGITTKI
-166 EPYVPPKGI
+166 EPYVPPTQI
-175 GKVDK
+175 GNTK

-189 VDETLNLNPE
+189 VDETLNLNAD
-199 IFRRASKIYK
+199 IFRRANKIYK
-209 ANPNIGMK
+209 ANPSIGMK
-217 KAIEEAKLLEGF
+217 KAIQEAKLLEGF
-229 MPSKLITDK
+229 TPSQLITDK

-245 GGLFDPNRDDTTR
+245 GGLFDPKRDDSTR
-258 LMFTGSMGGLGIG
+258 LMFTSSMGGLGIG

-303 KGPNGGW
+303 KGENGGW
-310 IFDEKVYN
+310 IFDEKVYS
-318 ARKPDGT
+318 K
-325 YVLNDNQRREIIQI
+325 LNSNQRREIAQI
-339 FQTDINQTVPQSFTK
+339 FQTDIDQTVPQSFTK

-360 LAFSEK
+360 LAFSED

-412 YGNYPGQPQIEGSTN
+412 FGNYPGQPMTEGSTN

-437 NHPNYFLVKEKFG
+437 NHPNYFLVKERFG

-463 FFANETGMSG
+463 FFSNETGMTG
-473 DKFFTPARVNK
+473 DKFFTIQRVNK
-484 MNKSFEDRMEVFREY
+484 MNKSLEDRIEVFREY
-499 NKIVA
+499 NEIVA
-504 RNRELWTEGLN
+504 RNRELWTEGLK
-515 QLNIFFGQV
+515 QLDIFFGKI
-524 PIDYHDDLVRMLEE
+524 PSDYHDDLVRMLEE

-546 LGKGKVKDRFGE
+546 IAKGKVKDRFGD

-578 DIVSNALADF
+578 DVVRNAFADF
-588 KADFK
+588 KADFN

-600 PRFKEALT
+600 PRFKEVELEVGNLSLLNESEKLDAAL
-608 EVSNFSQLNQSEI
+608 L
-621 DDMANVL
+621 L
-628 YKIKQYNG
+628 YKIKHYNG
-636 LRLVVGTRQAGVMV
+636 LKMLYGTRRAGTMV
-650 FGAGRNVKYYNELLE
+650 GLNVKTYNEALDQ
-665 LYMGLIDDALPN
+665 YMSIINDRMPN
-677 DTPTIVTLEQL
+677 DDISIITREQL
-688 KQTTFKDFV
+688 KLTTFKDLA
-697 KPSFIEQ
+697 KPTIIEQ

>member
-1 MPHTETH
+1 MTS
-8 KRGAYAK
+8 AYEKNRKNRPDVK
-15 GYSVD
+15 GYSIE
-20 ELIGPNFIQRYKDR
+20 ELVGPNFGARYKNR
-34 ELGKESIDNIITGL
+34 ELGKEWFDTVIDGL
-48 ENDWNELDDGVK
+48 EQSWTDLDDFHK
-60 KNIVGTANFIGNAY
+60 KNIIGIGNWVGDQYSKLRTVEEHEKFDPSAY
-74 NEARSISPDE
+74 IT
-84 KYNPLAYVEAG
+84 AG
-95 AVRGI
+95 TVRTG
-100 EGIVNTVGKV
+100 EFALNTIGKV
-110 SDFVI
+110 SDFLI

-121 VGWMM
+121 VGWLA

-131 AREAM
+131 IREGMA
-136 SIAAQIYL
+136 IGAQLYC
-144 GPKAISKVS
+144 GPKALNKVS
-153 KLKPSNFGITTKV
+153 KLKPKHLGITTKI

-189 VDETLNLNPE
+189 VDETFNLNPD

-229 MPSKLITDK
+229 TPSQLITDK

-245 GGLFDPNRDDTTR
+245 GGLFDPNRNDTNKF
-258 LMFTGSMGGLGIG
+258 LFAGGMDLGIG

-303 KGPNGGW
+303 KGENGGW
-310 IFDEKVYN
+310 IFDEKVYS
-318 ARKPDGT
+318 K
-325 YVLNDNQRREIIQI
+325 LSSNQRREIAQI
-339 FQTDINQTVPQSFTK
+339 FQTDIDQTVPQSFTK

-360 LAFSEK
+360 LAFSED

-412 YGNYPGQPQIEGSTN
+412 FGNYPGQPVTEGKSN

-437 NHPNYFLVKEKFG
+437 NHPNYFLVKERFG
-450 NVPPHLHNIVHSQ
+450 NVPPHLHNIMHSQ
-463 FFANETGMSG
+463 FFSNETGMSG

-499 NKIVA
+499 NEIVA
-504 RNRELWTEGLN
+504 RNRELWTEGLK
-515 QLNIFFGQV
+515 QLDIFFGKIPQ
-524 PIDYHDDLVRMLEE
+524 DYHDDLVRMLEE
-538 YLEKGMIT
+538 YLDKGMIT
-546 LGKGKVKDRFGE
+546 LGKGKVKDRFGN

-565 KLAEANYAQFSVQ
+565 KLAEANYAQFSIQ
-578 DIVSNALADF
+578 DVVSNALADF
-588 KADFK
+588 KADFN

-600 PRFKEALT
+600 PRFKEVEI
-608 EVSNFSQLNQSEI
+608 EVSNLSLLNESEKL
-621 DDMANVL
+621 DTALLL
-628 YKIKQYNG
+628 YNIKHYNG
-636 LRLVVGTRQAGVMV
+636 LKMLYGTRRAGTMV
-650 FGAGRNVKYYNELLE
+650 GFNVKTYNEALDQ
-665 LYMGLIDDALPN
+665 YMSIINDRMPN
-677 DTPTIVTLEQL
+677 DDISIITKEQL
-688 KQTTFKDFV
+688 KLTTFKDLA
-697 KPSFIEQ
+697 KPTIIEQ